1 MGTGWR
7 KPGISN
13 TIPVPRNVSPIPK
26 AYVGSPEN
34 PKLVFSFE
42 LYDRNEYFGVNPVCD
57 GWTIR
62 LFDELKNFS
71 QYTLDDL
78 EGKKK
83 KLRFHPLRDV
93 KKCPCPPPHNAKYED
108 MEQLEIGSKRN
119 GRIHFIRSEN
129 IIYIVWFDPLHN
141 VYPSKD
147 IGVRKLKSAKQCL
160 CDELKSENEKLRQE
174 IDDLNSLLDEKTTP
188 EG

>member
-1 MGTGWR
+1 MGHER
-7 KPGISN
+7 KKSGIFN
-13 TIPVPRNVSPIPK
+13 TISVPENVSPIPK
-26 AYVGSPEN
+26 AYVGSPKN
-34 PKLVFSFE
+34 LKLVFSFE

-78 EGKKK
+78 ENKKD
-83 KLRFHPLRDV
+83 KLRFHPLRNV
-93 KKCPCPPPHNAKYED
+93 HECPCPPPHNARYED
-108 MEQLEIGSKRN
+108 MEQLEIGSRRN

-141 VYPSKD
+141 VYPSKG
-147 IGVRKLKSAKQCL
+147 IGARKLKSTKQCL
-160 CDELKSENEKLRQE
+160 CDELESENERLHHE
-174 IDDLNSLLDEKTTP
+174 IDGLYSLLDVKTTP
-188 EG
+188 